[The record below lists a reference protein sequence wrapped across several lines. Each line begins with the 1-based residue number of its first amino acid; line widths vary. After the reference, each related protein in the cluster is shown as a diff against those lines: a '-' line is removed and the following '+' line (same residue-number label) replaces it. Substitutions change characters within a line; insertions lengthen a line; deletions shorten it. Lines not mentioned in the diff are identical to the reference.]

1 MNNTVAIVGRP
12 NVGKSTL
19 YNRLVGERMAIVD
32 DFSGVTRDRLY
43 GIGEWNGK
51 SFNIIDTGGFVTHS
65 DDVFESEIRKQ
76 VEIAIDEATVILFV
90 VDVTCGITDLEL
102 DIADMLRRTNKK
114 VLVAVNKVDNNA
126 RLLDANEFYS
136 LGFES
141 VFFIASISGSGTG
154 ELLDEVVLNIDDE
167 AEVLRTD
174 IPRFAIVGQPN
185 VGKSSMVNAM
195 LGQDRNIVTDIAGTT
210 RDSIH
215 TYYNLFHKE
224 FYLVDTAGIRKKSKV
239 HEFLEFYSV
248 IRAIKAMDEA
258 DIIVLMIDA
267 TMGIEQQDLNI
278 FGMAVKKKK
287 GIVIVV
293 NKWDLVEKSTKTTK
307 VFEESI
313 HHRIAPFK
321 DVPIVFTSVVEK
333 QRIFKVIEEAIKVH
347 ENRKRKISTS
357 VLNEVMI
364 KVIGETPPP
373 SYRGNYVQIKYVTQL
388 PTYFPAFAFFCN
400 HPAEIKEPYRNFLE
414 NQLRKNFDFHGTPI
428 QIYFRKK

>member
-51 SFNIIDTGGFVTHS
+51 TFNIIDTGGFVTHS
-65 DDVFESEIRKQ
+65 DNIFESEIRKQ

-102 DIADMLRRTNKK
+102 DIADILRRTNKK
-114 VLVAVNKVDNNA
+114 VLVAVNKVDNNS

-136 LGFES
+136 LGFEN

-154 ELLDEVVLNIDDE
+154 ELLDEVVLNIDDT
-167 AEVLRTD
+167 AEVLKTD

-195 LGQDRNIVTDIAGTT
+195 LGQERNIVTDIAGTT

-224 FYLVDTAGIRKKSKV
+224 FYLVDTAGIRKKAKV

-287 GIVIVV
+287 GIVLVV
-293 NKWDLVEKSTKTTK
+293 NKWDLVEKNTKTTK
-307 VFEESI
+307 VMEESI
-313 HHRIAPFK
+313 HFRIAPFK
-321 DVPIVFTSVVEK
+321 DVPIVFTSVTEK

-357 VLNEVMI
+357 VLNDVMSKI
-364 KVIGETPPP
+364 IAETPPP
-373 SYRGNYVQIKYVTQL
+373 SYRGNYVQIKYITQL
-388 PTYFPAFAFFCN
+388 PTPFPAFAFFCN

-414 NQLRKNFDFHGTPI
+414 NQLRKNFDFHGAPI

>member
-51 SFNIIDTGGFVTHS
+51 TFNIIDTGGFVTHS
-65 DDVFESEIRKQ
+65 EDIFESEIRKQ
-76 VEIAIDEATVILFV
+76 VEIAIDEATVIIFL
-90 VDVTCGITDLEL
+90 VDVTCGITDLEI

-136 LGFES
+136 LGFED

-154 ELLDEVVLNIDDE
+154 ELLDEVVLNIDDT

-224 FYLVDTAGIRKKSKV
+224 FYLVDTAGIRKKAKV

-267 TMGIEQQDLNI
+267 TTGIEQQDLNI
-278 FGMAVKKKK
+278 FSMAVKKKK
-287 GIVIVV
+287 GIVLVV
-293 NKWDLVEKSTKTTK
+293 NKWDLIEKNTKTTK
-307 VFEESI
+307 VMEESI

-321 DVPIVFTSVVEK
+321 DVPIVFTSVIEK

-357 VLNEVMI
+357 VLNEVMSKAI
-364 KVIGETPPP
+364 SETPPP
-373 SYRGNYVQIKYVTQL
+373 SYRGNYVQIKYITQL